1 VVVAEVELDHIA
13 SPWPAVAPKLAD
25 RSGPNDRS
33 GGAARRLRKDACPAA
48 GAVATVVVMT
58 AQLELRPDHLG
69 ITFPGA
75 LPLITLKRSLTLPW
89 RDVVSAHVERQAEAK
104 RSLGVRVGGGYWPGW
119 FATGHFTYKGRKG
132 ERQLWC
138 CYRAVDVLV
147 IETRRAKPRRVVLQL
162 DDPADAAR
170 RISDV
175 LGVQSPR

>member
-1 VVVAEVELDHIA
+1 MNAH
-13 SPWPAVAPKLAD
+13 
-25 RSGPNDRS
+25 
-33 GGAARRLRKDACPAA
+33 
-48 GAVATVVVMT
+48 
-58 AQLELRPDHLG
+58 LELHPDHLE

-89 RDVVSAHVERQAEAK
+89 REVVSARVESQAEAK

-119 FATGHFTYKGRKG
+119 FATGHFLYAGRKG

-162 DDPADAAR
+162 DDSADAAR
-170 RISDV
+170 RITKV
-175 LGVQSPR
+175 VGAPSPS